1 MRTALIACLLLAAT
15 ACSAPDANDEPVG
28 PPPVPGPAAP
38 PGQLEVT
45 VFAPVEGLLCVP
57 LPLRFVIRNGGS
69 AAVAGVHVH
78 CDLPEGLVTQDGQ
91 PAFDFDVGALPAGE
105 SAEALA
111 SAQATRTG
119 RFRLHATVSGADGS
133 RGGSYDATTFVGQPI
148 LALSITAPAQQVVGQ
163 DIACVLELTNTG
175 DGTALE
181 VVVEDQLPRGVS
193 VVSASEAARIT
204 RDSVQFWPGKL
215 APKATQ
221 RFELTLR
228 GTAVGTLRWSAWA
241 QAACATV
248 VGASAETVISAEGGN
263 GPR

>member
-1 MRTALIACLLLAAT
+1 MRTALIACLLLAVT
-15 ACSAPDANDEPVG
+15 ACSSPDAADEPAG
-28 PPPVPGPAAP
+28 APPAPGPIAP
-38 PGQLEVT
+38 PGRLEIT
-45 VFAPVEGLLCVP
+45 VFAPVEGLLCVA

-78 CDLPEGLVTQDGQ
+78 CDLPEGLVTQDGG

-119 RFRLHATVSGADGS
+119 RFTLHATVSGADGS
-133 RGGSYDATTFVGQPI
+133 RGGSYDATVFVGQPI
-148 LALSITAPAQQVVGQ
+148 LALSITAPAQQVAGQ

-181 VVVEDQLPRGVS
+181 VIIDDQLPRGLS
-193 VVSASEAARIT
+193 VVSATQGARIA

-215 APKATQ
+215 APKETQ

-228 GTAVGTLRWSAWA
+228 GAAVGTLRWSAWA
-241 QAACATV
+241 QAACASV
-248 VGASAETVISAEGGN
+248 VSASAGTVISSEAG
-263 GPR
+263 RQSR